1 MDHLVKA
8 YQRSIAQKAWM
19 INKSKESHQD
29 LNAVKPNEKWSINQ
43 LLFHLYT
50 VEKSILDYITYK
62 NALNELTQPAGL
74 KAKLRYF
81 TLKTLLKTKMKFK
94 APKKISVLPE
104 NIDFEQLTQ
113 DWSTLQTD
121 FESFLSQFPKEL
133 VGKGVFRHPYA
144 GFLSMEQTIEFIVD
158 HSKHHQSQLNRLV

>member
-62 NALNELTQPAGL
+62 NALNELTQ
-74 KAKLRYF
+74 
-81 TLKTLLKTKMKFK
+81 
-94 APKKISVLPE
+94 KKISVLPE

-121 FESFLSQFPKEL
+121 FESFLSHFPKEL

-158 HSKHHQSQLNRLV
+158 HSKHHRSQMSRLI